1 MILKQCLTQVTT
13 QLGQQLAAQ
22 GSLWLNFDPLDEKII
37 SVGDPPSFGMEDS
50 THNQS

>member
-1 MILKQCLTQVTT
+1 MILKKCFTQVTT

-37 SVGDPPSFGMEDS
+37 SVGEPPSFEMGDS